1 MLKFLNGNQINF
13 LKKLE
18 TILEKRKFNQQ
29 NQSVVVKKI
38 LTDVKNQGDKAVIRF
53 EKKFSKIKT
62 KSKKI
67 KFSNDEINKISKK
80 IDKRLKNSIDIAF
93 KRIKQFHSKQKI
105 KSFKYHDKFKN
116 ELSYNYSPIQNVG
129 VYVPG
134 GTASYPSTVLMNCI
148 PALVAGVKNI
158 YLTTPAL
165 GSDVNPAI
173 IYAAKKCGVKE
184 IYKTGGAHSIAAL
197 TYGTQTFK
205 KVDKIVGP
213 GNAFVA
219 LAKKEVFG
227 EVGIDM
233 VAGPSEVSIVADKY
247 SKPDW
252 IASDLIA
259 QAEHDIFA
267 QSILITDS
275 KDLINSVNANLKAQ
289 LIDLPKK
296 NIAAKS
302 LRNYGLAIYASTQN
316 KIADIVNTIAPEHL
330 EINFKKYNRIIKKIK
345 NAGSIFVGKFSPE
358 AMGDYI
364 AGPNHVLPTSGSA
377 RFSSGL
383 SVNDFLKRHSLIKI
397 TKSGIERLGPSVIN
411 LARYENLDGHAR
423 SIKIRLTKENWLAK
437 QETLEFKGKVTEL
450 LPNAMFRVK
459 LENNHEILAHTAGKL
474 RKNRIRVLAGDNV
487 MVEMTPYDLTKGRI
501 TFRF

>member
-1 MLKFLNGNQINF
+1 MLKILKTNQPNFLNK
-13 LKKLE
+13 LK
-18 TILEKRKFNQQ
+18 TILDKRKFNQR
-29 NQSVVVKKI
+29 NQSVIVKKI
-38 LTDVKNQGDKAVIRF
+38 LSDVKIKGDKSLIKF
-53 EKKFSKIKT
+53 EKKFSKIQT
-62 KSKKI
+62 NIKKI
-67 KFSNDEINKISKK
+67 KFSKDEINRISNKVDKK
-80 IDKRLKNSIDIAF
+80 LKNSINIAF
-93 KRIKQFHSKQKI
+93 QRIKQFHLKQKI
-105 KSFKYHDKFKN
+105 KPYKYQDQFKN
-116 ELSYNYSPIQNVG
+116 KLSYNYSPIEKIG

-148 PALVAGVKNI
+148 PAIVAGVKNI

-165 GSDVNPAI
+165 GANVNPAI

-184 IYKTGGAHSIAAL
+184 IYKTGGAHSIAAF

-233 VAGPSEVSIVADKY
+233 IAGPSEVTIVADKY
-247 SKPDW
+247 SQPDW

-275 KDLINSVNANLKAQ
+275 KDLIKSVNASLKVQ
-289 LIDLPKK
+289 LTVLPKK
-296 NIAAKS
+296 NIAYKS
-302 LRNYGLAIYASTQN
+302 ISNYGLAIYTKTQN
-316 KIADIVNTIAPEHL
+316 KIPDVINTIAPEHL
-330 EINFKKYNRIIKKIK
+330 EIDTKKNNKILKRIK
-345 NAGSIFVGKFSPE
+345 NAGSIFLGKYSPE

-383 SVNDFLKRHSLIKI
+383 SVNDFLKRRSLIKI

-411 LARYENLDGHAR
+411 LAQHENLDGHAN
-423 SIKIRLTKENWLAK
+423 SIKIRLK
-437 QETLEFKGKVTEL
+437 
-450 LPNAMFRVK
+450 R
-459 LENNHEILAHTAGKL
+459 
-474 RKNRIRVLAGDNV
+474 R
-487 MVEMTPYDLTKGRI
+487 
-501 TFRF
+501 